1 MALWTCVIRSS
12 TATKGAPV
20 KTRRWNTVQ
29 LREELSNFVFCSRM
43 ATKGAPVKTKCWTT
57 STGRHLQ
64 IVSFEPKRN
73 IMQAWSLSY
82 RKQSKCIHIC
92 TKVPLPSYFEA
103 KLITQRP
110 QTNHNSRTN
119 LVSIWISFLI
129 FLGLTLVG
137 KALGLQEGTRFD
149 PNATKSGPR
158 NQYTMNTFREW
169 S

>member
-1 MALWTCVIRSS
+1 MALWTCVLRSS

-20 KTRRWNTVQ
+20 I
-29 LREELSNFVFCSRM
+29 
-43 ATKGAPVKTKCWTT
+43 TKCWTT
-57 STGRHLQ
+57 STGQHLR

-73 IMQAWSLSY
+73 IMQAWSSSC

-110 QTNHNSRTN
+110 QTDHNSRTN

-129 FLGLTLVG
+129 HFGTNFG
-137 KALGLQEGTRFD
+137 WEGFGATRRNQIWSKCHQVRTTKPIYFEHFSRMCFYYLRD
-149 PNATKSGPR
+149 LNNTKS
-158 NQYTMNTFREW
+158 NTNTNTLDECRWTE
-169 S
+169 